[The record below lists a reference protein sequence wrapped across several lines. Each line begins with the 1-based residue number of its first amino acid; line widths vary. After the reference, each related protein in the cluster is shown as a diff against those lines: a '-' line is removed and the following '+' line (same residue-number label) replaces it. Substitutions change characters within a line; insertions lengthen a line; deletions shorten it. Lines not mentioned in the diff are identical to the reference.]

1 MALTPEQIESVF
13 IDHGWHWNGSA
24 DAYIPA
30 ARAIEAEA
38 RKDDEAL
45 IRQLVE
51 ALEIEVVEWEP
62 GFLAGLYDSDEPAEN
77 AARTKI
83 LAALKSARARL
94 KKAP

>member
-1 MALTPEQIESVF
+1 MALSDFQILQ
-13 IDHGWHWNGSA
+13 HGPGQE
-24 DAYIPA
+24 DATWPYEA
-30 ARAIEAEA
+30 QLYFARQIEAEV

-51 ALEIEVVEWEP
+51 ALEIEVVEWAP
-62 GFLAGLYDSDEPAEN
+62 GFLAGLYDSDEPTEN

-94 KKAP
+94 EKAP